1 MRSVAIMERRGR
13 GESTVNTCRI
23 CHIPID
29 ASRQS
34 KIAQSFRGLANICID
49 CYLSE
54 IANFVNAAVAEMKE
68 QEIVK

>member
-1 MRSVAIMERRGR
+1 VASLERRRR

-23 CHIPID
+23 CNIPID
-29 ASRQS
+29 ASRQP

-54 IANFVNAAVAEMKE
+54 IANFVNAAVAEIKE
-68 QEIVK
+68 QEISA

>member
-1 MRSVAIMERRGR
+1 VASLERRER
-13 GESTVNTCRI
+13 GASTVNTCRI

-29 ASRQS
+29 ASRQP

-54 IANFVNAAVAEMKE
+54 IPNFVNAAVAEMKE
-68 QEIVK
+68 EEKISAK